1 MKGNL
6 YNTKSLDIIKEM
18 DSEKRQVAVY
28 LSKFDSIDSDGD
40 IIRRGAFSKSLQERG
55 VNSMSNRKIA
65 FLRHHDWQQPIGK
78 WLSLQEDEYGLF
90 GVAQMGNSTIANDAW
105 EDYKMGIIREHSIG
119 FQYIVDKIK
128 YIEDASIPQGGYFE
142 VREVNLFEG
151 SAVTF
156 GANEFTQV
164 VEVKSAE
171 DKAKRML
178 DIANNIERCVKS
190 LTTGEYSDERGYALE
205 MRLKWLNNELLLLS
219 ASEPFDKGEHSK
231 SAGEPTAPSF
241 DWQKVVNQLAQ

>member
-1 MKGNL
+1 MKANL
-6 YNTKSLDIIKEM
+6 YNTKTLDIIKEM

-28 LSKFDSIDSDGD
+28 LSKFNNIDSDGD
-40 IIRRGAFSKSLQERG
+40 IIRKGAFSKSLQERG
-55 VNSMSNRKIA
+55 VNSTSNRKIA

-78 WLSLQEDEYGLF
+78 WLTLQEDDYGLF

-119 FQYIVDKIK
+119 FQYITDKIK
-128 YIEDASIPQGGYFE
+128 FVEDATIQAGGYYDISE
-142 VREVNLFEG
+142 VKLFEG

-156 GANEFTQV
+156 GSNELTPV
-164 VEVKSAE
+164 VEMKSAE

-178 DIANNIERCVKS
+178 DIANNIERVVKS
-190 LTTGEYSDERGYALE
+190 LTTGEYSDDRGYALE

-219 ASEPFDKGEHSK
+219 ASEPFDKNEHSQK
-231 SAGEPTAPSF
+231 GEPTAPTF
-241 DWQKVVNQLAQ
+241 DWQTVVNQLAQ

>member
-6 YNTKSLDIIKEM
+6 YNTKTMDVIKEI

-28 LSKFDSIDSDGD
+28 LSKFDNIDSDGD
-40 IIRRGAFSKSLQERG
+40 VIRRGAFSKSLMERG
-55 VNSMSNRKIA
+55 VNSTSNRKIA

-90 GVAQMGNSTIANDAW
+90 AVGQLGNSSLANDAY

-119 FQYIVDKIK
+119 FQYVQDKIK
-128 YIEDASIPQGGYFE
+128 WIDDKSIEGGGYYDITE
-142 VREVNLFEG
+142 VKLFEG

-156 GANEFTQV
+156 GANEMTPV

-171 DKAKRML
+171 DKQARLIEVSKR
-178 DIANNIERCVKS
+178 IENVIKS
-190 LTTGEYSDERGYALE
+190 LTSGEYSDDRGYALE
-205 MRLKWLNNELLLLS
+205 MHLKWLNNEFMLLS
-219 ASEPFDKGEHSK
+219 TAEPFQKEY
-231 SAGEPTAPSF
+231 SAKQEPTNNF
-241 DWQKVVNQLAQ
+241 DWGKVVNQFTNK

>member
-6 YNTKSLDIIKEM
+6 YNTKTLDGIKDM

-28 LSKFDSIDSDGD
+28 LSKFDSMDSDSD
-40 IIRRGAFSKSLQERG
+40 IIRKGAFSKSLSERG
-55 VNSMSNRKIA
+55 VSSTSNRKIA

-78 WLSLQEDEYGLF
+78 WLTLQEDDYGLF
-90 GVAQMGNSTIANDAW
+90 GVAQMGNSTIAKDAW

-119 FQYIVDKIK
+119 FQYVQDKIK
-128 YIEDASIPQGGYFE
+128 FMEDTSMLGGGFYDITE
-142 VREVNLFEG
+142 VKLFEG

-171 DKAKRML
+171 DKRTKL
-178 DIANNIERCVKS
+178 IETSKHIENVIKS

-205 MRLKWLNNELLLLS
+205 MRLKWLQNEFMLLS
-219 ASEPFDKGEHSK
+219 TAEPFAKDEHSAK
-231 SAGEPTAPSF
+231 GEPTQQF
-241 DWQKVVNQLAQ
+241 DWAQVVKQFTNK

>member
-6 YNTKSLDIIKEM
+6 YNTKTMDVIKEL

-28 LSKFDSIDSDGD
+28 LSKFDTMDSDND
-40 IIRRGAFSKSLQERG
+40 IIRRGAFSKSIAERG
-55 VNSMSNRKIA
+55 VNSVSNRKIA

-78 WLSLQEDEYGLF
+78 WLTLQEDDYGLF
-90 GVAQMGNSTIANDAW
+90 AVGQMGNSTLANDAW
-105 EDYKMGIIREHSIG
+105 EDYKMEIIREHSIG
-119 FQYIVDKIK
+119 FQYVQDKIK
-128 YIEDASIPQGGYFE
+128 FVEDSSVSGGGFYDITE
-142 VREVNLFEG
+142 VKLFEG

-171 DKAKRML
+171 DKRTKL
-178 DIANNIERCVKS
+178 IETSKHIENVIKS

-205 MRLKWLNNELLLLS
+205 MRLKWLQNEFMLLS
-219 ASEPFDKGEHSK
+219 TAEPFDKEYSVK
-231 SAGEPTAPSF
+231 GEPTQEFNWA
-241 DWQKVVNQLAQ
+241 QVVNQFTNK